1 MIKQVLLLTL
11 FIHPIPAG
19 IVYASALNETRVNI
33 SISNA
38 AGQPLPD
45 LHISMDLYFYEVI
58 AADQLEV
65 RGAFSDE
72 CTTDEHGACSILVGE
87 TQDLLLR
94 GSLDLG
100 EYGSRNLEWHGGA
113 LDVPIR
119 IEQEDPTENRVLEES
134 IRIMV
139 YSAIQV
145 VFGTLG
151 MIIQHKRAPG

>member
-1 MIKQVLLLTL
+1 MIKRTSILVLFFLL
-11 FIHPIPAG
+11 HPSA
-19 IVYASALNETRVNI
+19 VVCASSLNETRVNI

-45 LHISMDLYFYEVI
+45 LHISMDLYFYEFI

-65 RGAFSDE
+65 RGAFTDE

-87 TQDLLLR
+87 THDLLLR

-119 IEQEDPTENRVLEES
+119 IEPEDPAENRVLEES
-134 IRIMV
+134 IRIMI
-139 YSAIQV
+139 YSAILF

-151 MIIQHKRAPG
+151 MIVQRKRAPG

>member
-1 MIKQVLLLTL
+1 MIKQALFLTL
-11 FIHPIPAG
+11 FILSIPAR
-19 IVYASALNETRVNI
+19 VVFASSSNSTRVNI

-38 AGQPLPD
+38 AGQPLPNVQ
-45 LHISMDLYFYEVI
+45 ISMDLYFYEFI

-72 CTTDEHGACSILVGE
+72 CTTDTHGECSILIGE

-100 EYGSRNLEWHGGA
+100 KYGSRILEWRGGA

-119 IEQEDPTENRVLEES
+119 IEQIDPVENS
-134 IRIMV
+134 APIRTMI
-139 YSAIQV
+139 YSAV
-145 VFGTLG
+145 LFVFIALSV
-151 MIIQHKRAPG
+151 IVQRKRAQA

>member
-1 MIKQVLLLTL
+1 MIKQVLFLTL
-11 FIHPIPAG
+11 FMLPIPTG
-19 IVYASALNETRVNI
+19 IVSASALNETRVNI

-65 RGAFSDE
+65 RGAFSDG
-72 CTTDEHGACSILVGE
+72 CTTDTHGACSILVGE
-87 TQDLLLR
+87 TQDVLLR

-119 IEQEDPTENRVLEES
+119 IELESKTQFTPMAPYSVVLF
-134 IRIMV
+134 IFI
-139 YSAIQV
+139 A
-145 VFGTLG
+145 LG
-151 MIIQHKRAPG
+151 VIFQHKRAPG